1 MLVMISP
8 PSDNPRTVWIPG
20 WPPVWLPVHHD
31 GQWHQ
36 TWCSKGP
43 VLPPQS
49 AGGPAVEHGQDGRTG
64 AEQAPQAPPPPP
76 APDDA
81 LWPLGRRAGHWRPGG
96 EDPHAKF
103 QGFPWHHDSPWLPEG
118 IILRGWKHFDID
130 INKKCMEMQ
139 LFLGQ

>member
-1 MLVMISP
+1 ME
-8 PSDNPRTVWIPG
+8 
-20 WPPVWLPVHHD
+20 
-31 GQWHQ
+31 Q
-36 TWCSKGP
+36 
-43 VLPPQS
+43 
-49 AGGPAVEHGQDGRTG
+49 GQDGRTG

-81 LWPLGRRAGHWRPGG
+81 LWPLGRRAGNWRPGG

-103 QGFPWHHDSPWLPEG
+103 QGFPWHHDSPRLPEG
-118 IILRGWKHFDID
+118 IILRGLKHFDID